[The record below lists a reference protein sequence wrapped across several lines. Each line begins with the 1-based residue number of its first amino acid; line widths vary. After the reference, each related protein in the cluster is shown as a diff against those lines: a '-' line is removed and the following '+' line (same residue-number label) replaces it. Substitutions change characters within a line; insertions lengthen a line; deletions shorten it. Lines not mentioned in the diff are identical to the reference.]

1 MEIVTTLL
9 LMIFLLYQ
17 FYAAPVGMLFVFLL
31 TRRLLKSHAP
41 GATAGIVFASTMAIF
56 MPLVTPA
63 RSMFPD
69 IHSPW
74 YVAMLMSPPAP
85 EFRLAPLIMT
95 VTISLASIAVAVV
108 VNRK

>member
-1 MEIVTTLL
+1 MEMVTTLL

-17 FYAAPVGMLFVFLL
+17 FYAAPVGMLFVFIL
-31 TRRLLKSHAP
+31 TRRLLKSRAP
-41 GATAGIVFASTMAIF
+41 GAAAGIVFASTMVLF

-69 IHSPW
+69 IYSPW
-74 YVAMLMSPPAP
+74 YIGLLMSPPTP
-85 EFRLAPLIMT
+85 EFRLAPLVMT
-95 VTISLASIAVAVV
+95 VMIALASISVAVV

>member
-1 MEIVTTLL
+1 MKIVTTILF
-9 LMIFLLYQ
+9 MTFLLYQ

-41 GATAGIVFASTMAIF
+41 GTVAGIVFAWTMAIF

-63 RSMFPD
+63 RNMFPD
-69 IHSPW
+69 IYSPW
-74 YVAMLMSPPAP
+74 YAALLMSPPAP

-95 VTISLASIAVAVV
+95 IIITLASISVAVV

>member
-1 MEIVTTLL
+1 MEIITALL
-9 LMIFLLYQ
+9 LMTFLLYQ

-41 GATAGIVFASTMAIF
+41 AAVAGIVFAWTMVIF
-56 MPLVTPA
+56 TPLVTPA
-63 RSMFPD
+63 RNMFPD
-69 IHSPW
+69 IYSPW
-74 YVAMLMSPPAP
+74 YAALLMSPPAP

-95 VTISLASIAVAVV
+95 IMITLAIMSVAVV